1 MLKTN
6 ITHLIITTLLLA
18 SSFLFST
25 ASQAQTDSFIT
36 VWQMPAGDLE
46 LTFPSEGSYTIDWG
60 DGTTEEVTDNPTHT
74 YTTVGD
80 YTVT

>member
-46 LTFPSEGSYTIDWG
+46 LTFPSEGSYTI
-60 DGTTEEVTDNPTHT
+60 
-74 YTTVGD
+74 
-80 YTVT
+80 